1 MRITYM
7 FSSRRTFS
15 QLYLN
20 ISSGIRH
27 MTFFQAIILGIVQG
41 LTEFI
46 PVSSSGHLVLVPH
59 ILGWEFSRS
68 QAFIFDVLVQWGTLF
83 AVFIY
88 FWKDLSTIATA
99 FARGVVQ
106 GKPLAAPD
114 SRMGWY
120 IIVAT
125 VPAVVAGL
133 LGKDMIEHAFASPK
147 MTGFFLLGT
156 AVLLVVAET
165 VGHRNRSME
174 QITWKDGLWVGFFQ
188 LLALLPGISRS
199 GATIAGGMTRH
210 LDRSSAARFSFLMS
224 VPIMLGAGVLAFKDL
239 AELPAAG
246 DFLLPLLIGFLAAL
260 VSGYIA
266 IRWLIAYL
274 SKHSLYLFAVYCT
287 ILGLIVIFTV

>member
-1 MRITYM
+1 
-7 FSSRRTFS
+7 
-15 QLYLN
+15 
-20 ISSGIRH
+20 
-27 MTFFQAIILGIVQG
+27 MTFVQAVILGVVQG

-59 ILGWEFSRS
+59 FLGWEFSRS

-88 FWKDLSTIATA
+88 FWKDLTAIAAA
-99 FARGVVQ
+99 FVRGIIA
-106 GKPLAAPD
+106 GKPFAEPD
-114 SRMGWY
+114 AKMGWY
-120 IIVAT
+120 LIVAT

-147 MTGFFLLGT
+147 MTGVFLLGT
-156 AVLLVVAET
+156 AMLLVVAET

-174 QITWKDGLWVGFFQ
+174 QITWKDSLWIGFSQ
-188 LLALLPGISRS
+188 VLALLPGISRS

-224 VPIMLGAGVLAFKDL
+224 VPVMLGAGVLAFKDL
-239 AELPAAG
+239 AELPTAG
-246 DFLLPLLIGFLAAL
+246 DFLLPLLVGFLAAL

-274 SKHSLYLFAVYCT
+274 SKHSLYVFAVYCT
-287 ILGLIVIFTV
+287 ILGLIVIITV